1 MKKSTI
7 RTEKRP
13 KKFRF
18 FGRTQYCLTNT
29 RLSGVLFFVQNKKND
44 CKTLPFVY
52 IIKTECGI
60 PRCSQQT
67 EEEHRMNEKNSPLFT
82 RWKIG
87 NAESKNRIVQLLPA
101 RDRKRLAQRRL
112 LPLRMRGT
120 ASSQGGDR
128 LIMPKGLIIKI
139 IHKEIA
145 V

>member
-67 EEEHRMNEKNSPLFT
+67 EEEHRMNEKNTPLFT
-82 RWKIG
+82 LWKSGNERSRIASCSSFLRGIG
-87 NAESKNRIVQLLPA
+87 NG
-101 RDRKRLAQRRL
+101 
-112 LPLRMRGT
+112 LRNDAFCPSGC
-120 ASSQGGDR
+120 
-128 LIMPKGLIIKI
+128 
-139 IHKEIA
+139 A
-145 V
+145 VP

>member
-44 CKTLPFVY
+44 CKTLSFVY

-82 RWKIG
+82 LWKSGNERSRIASCSSFLHGIG
-87 NAESKNRIVQLLPA
+87 NGLRNDAFCPSGRAVPQV
-101 RDRKRLAQRRL
+101 RRE
-112 LPLRMRGT
+112 GI
-120 ASSQGGDR
+120 G
-128 LIMPKGLIIKI
+128 
-139 IHKEIA
+139 
-145 V
+145 

>member
-44 CKTLPFVY
+44 CKTLSFVY

-67 EEEHRMNEKNSPLFT
+67 EEEHRMNEKNTPLFT
-82 RWKIG
+82 LWKSGNERSRIASCSSFLHGIG
-87 NAESKNRIVQLLPA
+87 NGSRNAAFCPSGRAVPQV
-101 RDRKRLAQRRL
+101 RRE
-112 LPLRMRGT
+112 GI
-120 ASSQGGDR
+120 G
-128 LIMPKGLIIKI
+128 
-139 IHKEIA
+139 
-145 V
+145 

>member
-44 CKTLPFVY
+44 CKTLSFVY

-67 EEEHRMNEKNSPLFT
+67 EEEHRMNEKNTPLFT
-82 RWKIG
+82 LWKSGNERSRIASCSSFLRGIG
-87 NAESKNRIVQLLPA
+87 NGLRNDAFCPSGRAVPQV
-101 RDRKRLAQRRL
+101 RRE
-112 LPLRMRGT
+112 GI
-120 ASSQGGDR
+120 G
-128 LIMPKGLIIKI
+128 
-139 IHKEIA
+139 
-145 V
+145 

>member
-44 CKTLPFVY
+44 CKTLSFVY

-67 EEEHRMNEKNSPLFT
+67 EEEHRMNEKTLPCLPSGKAVMRDQESHRAAPSCTGSETACATTLFAPPDA
-82 RWKIG
+82 RYRKSAG
-87 NAESKNRIVQLLPA
+87 RGSVDYAERLDHKNH
-101 RDRKRLAQRRL
+101 
-112 LPLRMRGT
+112 
-120 ASSQGGDR
+120 S
-128 LIMPKGLIIKI
+128 
-139 IHKEIA
+139 
-145 V
+145 

>member
-44 CKTLPFVY
+44 CKTLPFVCK
-52 IIKTECGI
+52 IKTERGI

-67 EEEHRMNEKNSPLFT
+67 EEEHRMNEEYSPLFT
-82 RWKIG
+82 PFGKSVMQRSRIASCSSFLRGIG
-87 NAESKNRIVQLLPA
+87 NG
-101 RDRKRLAQRRL
+101 
-112 LPLRMRGT
+112 LRNDAFCPSGR
-120 ASSQGGDR
+120 
-128 LIMPKGLIIKI
+128 
-139 IHKEIA
+139 A
-145 V
+145 VP

>member
-67 EEEHRMNEKNSPLFT
+67 EEEHRMNEKNTPLFT
-82 RWKIG
+82 LWKSGNERSRIASCSSFLHGIG
-87 NAESKNRIVQLLPA
+87 NGLRNDAFCPSGCAVPQV
-101 RDRKRLAQRRL
+101 RRE
-112 LPLRMRGT
+112 GI
-120 ASSQGGDR
+120 G
-128 LIMPKGLIIKI
+128 
-139 IHKEIA
+139 
-145 V
+145 

>member
-67 EEEHRMNEKNSPLFT
+67 EEEHRMNEKYSPLCT
-82 RWKIG
+82 LWKSGNERSRIASCSSFLRGIG
-87 NAESKNRIVQLLPA
+87 NGL
-101 RDRKRLAQRRL
+101 RDDAFCPSGCAVPQVRRE
-112 LPLRMRGT
+112 GI
-120 ASSQGGDR
+120 G
-128 LIMPKGLIIKI
+128 
-139 IHKEIA
+139 
-145 V
+145 

>member
-67 EEEHRMNEKNSPLFT
+67 EEEHRMNEKYSPLFT
-82 RWKIG
+82 LWKSGNERSRIASCSSFLHGIG
-87 NAESKNRIVQLLPA
+87 NG
-101 RDRKRLAQRRL
+101 
-112 LPLRMRGT
+112 LRNDAFCPSGR
-120 ASSQGGDR
+120 
-128 LIMPKGLIIKI
+128 
-139 IHKEIA
+139 A
-145 V
+145 VP

>member
-67 EEEHRMNEKNSPLFT
+67 EEEHRMNEKNTPLFT
-82 RWKIG
+82 LWKSGNERSRIASCSSFLHGIG
-87 NAESKNRIVQLLPA
+87 NGLRNDAFCPSGRAGPYV
-101 RDRKRLAQRRL
+101 RRE
-112 LPLRMRGT
+112 GI
-120 ASSQGGDR
+120 G
-128 LIMPKGLIIKI
+128 
-139 IHKEIA
+139 
-145 V
+145 